1 MYGLK
6 PFYQTSSKCGVT
18 SIRKEDGISKGE
30 INKRSI
36 CYFSLVKIEDL
47 SLVWIRHVTLFL
59 IK

>member
-18 SIRKEDGISKGE
+18 SMRKEDVISKGE

-36 CYFSLVKIEDL
+36 CYFPLVKIEDL
-47 SLVWIRHVTLFL
+47 SLAWIRHSTYFS
-59 IK
+59 